1 MPSMRKRFLLLALII
16 PTLIVAGAMTVVGS
30 QGDLGRTEDV
40 TSDQALQVVKD
51 AMPNAR
57 ALEVQSSLDTLATK
71 VYVVSGENV
80 DALVDAKTGHLSM
93 LTIADRTPTSTILNV
108 SSDDALAAA
117 LAFARDVKV
126 STPKADPAVTVQNH
140 GDTAEYVVV
149 WQRIVNDIRV
159 PDRLSIRVNGETG
172 EVFSL
177 VRAERGFVT
186 PPASKITRSEASSI
200 ALATVDT
207 AEAKVVDAKQSVVFT
222 LAGDQVTVWAVLVK
236 MTDPTGADYAAS
248 VYVNAA
254 TGTVV
259 DLPNGS

>member
-1 MPSMRKRFLLLALII
+1 
-16 PTLIVAGAMTVVGS
+16 
-30 QGDLGRTEDV
+30 
-40 TSDQALQVVKD
+40 
-51 AMPNAR
+51 MPNAR

-108 SSDDALAAA
+108 SSDEAPLRPRSRSRGTSRS
-117 LAFARDVKV
+117 AR
-126 STPKADPAVTVQNH
+126 
-140 GDTAEYVVV
+140 
-149 WQRIVNDIRV
+149 QRPTRPSPCRTTEIRPSASSSGSGIVNDIRV

-222 LAGDQVTVWAVLVK
+222 LAGDQVTVWG
-236 MTDPTGADYAAS
+236 GARQDGRIRQARTTPRRS
-248 VYVNAA
+248 
-254 TGTVV
+254 T
-259 DLPNGS
+259 